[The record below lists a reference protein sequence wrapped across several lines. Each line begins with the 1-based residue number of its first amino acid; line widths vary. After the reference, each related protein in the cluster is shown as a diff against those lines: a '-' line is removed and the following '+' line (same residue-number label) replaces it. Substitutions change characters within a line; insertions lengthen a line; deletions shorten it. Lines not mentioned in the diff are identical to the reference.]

1 MKTQLARIVEV
12 ISDHSVRARIHAVTE
27 SGLELKLEVPF
38 ADAEGLA
45 AGQILWL
52 AWSVHTLPDAAPCAR
67 TEEAGPTRA
76 PSSGQ
81 PVTDTPSD
89 PSGATPSAPS
99 TSSQSLA
106 ALLGLRFDDS
116 SDCA

>member
-1 MKTQLARIVEV
+1 MKAQLARIVEV
-12 ISDHSVRARIHAVTE
+12 VSGHSVRARIHAITE
-27 SGLELKLEVPF
+27 GGLELKLEVPL

-52 AWSVHTLPDAAPCAR
+52 AWSVHTLPDAAPCA
-67 TEEAGPTRA
+67 EEAGPTRA
-76 PSSGQ
+76 PSSGPPTTGTQ
-81 PVTDTPSD
+81 DD
-89 PSGATPSAPS
+89 ASGAAPNSPS

>member
-1 MKTQLARIVEV
+1 MKVQLARIVEV
-12 ISDHSVRARIHAVTE
+12 VSGHSVRARIHAITE
-27 SGLELKLEVPF
+27 GGLELKLEVPL

-76 PSSGQ
+76 ASSGPPATGTQ
-81 PVTDTPSD
+81 DD
-89 PSGATPSAPS
+89 ASGATPSSPS

-116 SDCA
+116 NDCA

>member
-1 MKTQLARIVEV
+1 MKAQLARIVDV
-12 ISDHSVRARIHAVTE
+12 VSGHSVRARIHAITE
-27 SGLELKLEVPF
+27 SGLELKLEVPL

-76 PSSGQ
+76 SSSGPPATGTQ
-81 PVTDTPSD
+81 DEA
-89 PSGATPSAPS
+89 SGAALSSPS
-99 TSSQSLA
+99 TSSQNLA